1 MRRRYSVCFQHHALL
16 VAVSLTIA
24 LGVLLARLFKV
35 ESSLGVLMGGATA
48 ICGASAALAISSV
61 LPKSAHLERNT
72 TLTVVAVTT
81 LSTLAMVAYPLITKW
96 LGFDAVISGKFF
108 GATIHDGAQVVG
120 AGYSLSP
127 EAGDAATITKLMRV
141 AFLLPVLIV
150 ISLVERTR
158 RANQAGS
165 VYAGSAGKTPLLPWF
180 TVAFV
185 VLMLLNSKG

>member
-1 MRRRYSVCFQHHALL
+1 M
-16 VAVSLTIA
+16 SLTIA

-48 ICGASAALAISSV
+48 ICGASAAHAISSV

-158 RANQAGS
+158 RANQAGL
-165 VYAGSAGKTPLLPWF
+165 VYAGGAGKTPLLPWF

-185 VLMLLNSKG
+185 VLMLLNSTG

>member
-81 LSTLAMVAYPLITKW
+81 LSTLAMVARSVCTFARTSEVWSPTWIRIDVVVPL
-96 LGFDAVISGKFF
+96 V
-108 GATIHDGAQVVG
+108 
-120 AGYSLSP
+120 
-127 EAGDAATITKLMRV
+127 
-141 AFLLPVLIV
+141 
-150 ISLVERTR
+150 
-158 RANQAGS
+158 
-165 VYAGSAGKTPLLPWF
+165 
-180 TVAFV
+180 
-185 VLMLLNSKG
+185 KG